1 MNSITSCKFNGIPL
15 IDGNISKKI
24 CEFNKLFE
32 NKNSNDLNIVAINGL
47 YGYRTGITGWVL
59 NLCSFYLSR
68 NSNPKLIQNFLNY
81 VFKEESKILSND
93 FEIISYYLSLVSRS
107 IPILNYGNWDPKSF
121 LLNNKES
128 NMYMVKN
135 LSLPKIYDL
144 NSLYLLS
151 PLLDCG
157 CAIYSNK
164 TPEYTGFEKWKLWNN
179 IEFKD
184 KKFNKGIT
192 WAFYKNN
199 NSGITVIALN
209 LHSSD
214 SSLLYNMQIQQII
227 KLKKHLEE
235 KFSHDLSNYE
245 TYITGDFTNELK
257 ISVDSLL
264 GENLE
269 IIENSLN
276 NHLILYS
283 NNSKKHNSVERI
295 SIFEDEVIKV
305 NFSKNVDVKINVD
318 NVPVDIVPVDIVPVD
333 IVPVD
338 NDISVDNVLS
348 NINQETKIS
357 RHDIIVDYF
366 EKKADKDST
375 PKGEWVLL

>member
-1 MNSITSCKFNGIPL
+1 MHNRLLKQ
-15 IDGNISKKI
+15 
-24 CEFNKLFE
+24 
-32 NKNSNDLNIVAINGL
+32 LNIIL
-47 YGYRTGITGWVL
+47 LVL
-59 NLCSFYLSR
+59 N
-68 NSNPKLIQNFLNY
+68 I
-81 VFKEESKILSND
+81 
-93 FEIISYYLSLVSRS
+93 
-107 IPILNYGNWDPKSF
+107 
-121 LLNNKES
+121 
-128 NMYMVKN
+128 
-135 LSLPKIYDL
+135 DL
-144 NSLYLLS
+144 Y
-151 PLLDCG
+151 
-157 CAIYSNK
+157 
-164 TPEYTGFEKWKLWNN
+164 
-179 IEFKD
+179 
-184 KKFNKGIT
+184 
-192 WAFYKNN
+192 
-199 NSGITVIALN
+199 
-209 LHSSD
+209 
-214 SSLLYNMQIQQII
+214 
-227 KLKKHLEE
+227 LEE

-318 NVPVDIVPVDIVPVD
+318 NVPVDIVPVDNV
-333 IVPVD
+333 
-338 NDISVDNVLS
+338 SVDNVLS

-357 RHDIIVDYF
+357 RHEIIVDYF